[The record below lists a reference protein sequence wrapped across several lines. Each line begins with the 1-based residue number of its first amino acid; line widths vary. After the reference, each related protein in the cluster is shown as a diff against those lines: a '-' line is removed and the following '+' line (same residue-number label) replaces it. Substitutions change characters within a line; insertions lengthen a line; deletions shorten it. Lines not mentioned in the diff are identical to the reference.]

1 MLFSF
6 LLAYLTIKHYLWD
19 KNKPMKRYLILL
31 MLYTA
36 MPCCTLCQN
45 PAAGDSAFNAT
56 VRQAIDLL
64 HMDSM
69 EAARI
74 QFLEALRL
82 QPNETQSTLIY
93 RYIAQIEEQ
102 QGKSQQALE
111 TYTAGINKMPQN
123 EQLLLDRA
131 ALLYRMGQNAR
142 AANDY
147 NSALDINAKCQ
158 EALFMRAHIRYEERD
173 YSGARRDYETLIR
186 LAPDRLDARCG
197 LALTNDRSGRAVE
210 AMGQMNA
217 LIELYPRE
225 AMLYALRGGMRQR
238 RRQYEQALADL
249 SYAIE
254 LSPQTADYYVSRAT
268 LYLELGNRKM
278 ARQDTRMATELG
290 ADAREMAGLLK
301 K

>member
-1 MLFSF
+1 MKQF
-6 LLAYLTIKHYLWD
+6 LVI
-19 KNKPMKRYLILL
+19 L
-31 MLYTA
+31 MLCTSI
-36 MPCCTLCQN
+36 PCYMHGQDM
-45 PAAGDSAFNAT
+45 AANDSAFNAT

-64 HMDSM
+64 HVDSM

-74 QFLEALRL
+74 QFQNALRL
-82 QPNETQSTLIY
+82 HPNEKQSTLIY

-102 QGKSQQALE
+102 QGEAQQALD
-111 TYTAGINKMPQN
+111 TYAKAINEMPRN

-147 NSALDINAKCQ
+147 SSALDINPNSQ
-158 EALFMRAHIRYEERD
+158 EALFMRAHIRYEIRD
-173 YSGARRDYETLIR
+173 YSGARRDYEALIR

-197 LALTNDRSGRAVE
+197 LALTNDLSGRAVE
-210 AMGQMNA
+210 AMRQMDA
-217 LIELYPRE
+217 LVELHPRE

-268 LYLELGNRKM
+268 LYLEMGNRKE
-278 ARQDTRMATELG
+278 AREDTRIATALG
-290 ADAREMAGLLK
+290 ADALEMAGLLK

>member
-1 MLFSF
+1 MKQYIIISLLFVV
-6 LLAYLTIKHYLWD
+6 
-19 KNKPMKRYLILL
+19 
-31 MLYTA
+31 TA
-36 MPCCTLCQN
+36 TPLVAQDTTVS
-45 PAAGDSAFNAT
+45 DSTFNAT

-64 HMDSM
+64 HVDSM

-74 QFLEALRL
+74 RFQNALRL
-82 QPNETQSTLIY
+82 HPNETQSTLIY

-102 QGKSQQALE
+102 QGKAQQALE
-111 TYTAGINKMPQN
+111 TYAKAINEMPRN

-147 NSALDINAKCQ
+147 SSALDINPNSQ
-158 EALFMRAHIRYEERD
+158 EALFMRAHIRYEGRD
-173 YSGARRDYETLIR
+173 YSGARRDYEALIR
-186 LAPDRLDARCG
+186 LAPDHLDARCG
-197 LALTNDRSGRAVE
+197 LALTNDISGRAVE
-210 AMGQMNA
+210 AMRQMDA
-217 LIELYPRE
+217 LVELHPRE

-268 LYLELGNRKM
+268 LYLEMGNRKL
-278 ARQDTRMATELG
+278 ARQDTRIATALG
-290 ADAREMAGLLK
+290 ADALEMAGLLK